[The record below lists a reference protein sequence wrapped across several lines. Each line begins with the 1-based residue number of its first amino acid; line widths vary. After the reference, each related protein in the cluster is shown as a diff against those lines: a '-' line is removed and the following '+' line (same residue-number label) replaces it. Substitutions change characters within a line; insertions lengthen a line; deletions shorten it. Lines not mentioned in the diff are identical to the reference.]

1 MVCLKRLECNLAQA
15 WSEPN
20 GICEWSAAHEKSP
33 VTEGGASYT
42 RRLGEKRRTRR
53 ALNQMRIGSREFRKE
68 LTLSF
73 AVNSLPVDHAPFD
86 PANFSLTAPS
96 GALLFWQERDGQES
110 ARLLALILA

>member
-1 MVCLKRLECNLAQA
+1 
-15 WSEPN
+15 
-20 GICEWSAAHEKSP
+20 
-33 VTEGGASYT
+33 
-42 RRLGEKRRTRR
+42 
-53 ALNQMRIGSREFRKE
+53 MRVGTREFRKE

>member
-1 MVCLKRLECNLAQA
+1 
-15 WSEPN
+15 
-20 GICEWSAAHEKSP
+20 
-33 VTEGGASYT
+33 
-42 RRLGEKRRTRR
+42 
-53 ALNQMRIGSREFRKE
+53 MRVGTREFRKE

-110 ARLLALILA
+110 ARLLALILAYPRQRTAERVDSVGKLRRP